1 MGTDHQEQAGLA
13 APARAPMR
21 GWVRAVFILS
31 VTLNLLVAGVVAGG
45 LIARERDPMRPPV
58 VSDVSIGAFT
68 QALDPADR
76 EALRRAAQAEGQN
89 LRAMRQAAREDHRR
103 LVEALRA
110 DPWDEAA
117 VRAVFDAHRDR
128 LVERSAFGGR
138 LLIDRIAA
146 MTPTQRQAFADRLE
160 QGAERLRERV
170 RDRRD

>member
-1 MGTDHQEQAGLA
+1 MGTQHQQQAPLA
-13 APARAPMR
+13 APVRAPMR

-45 LIARERDPMRPPV
+45 LIARDRHPMRPPV
-58 VSDVSIGAFT
+58 VSDVSVGAFT

-76 EALRRAAQAEGQN
+76 EALRRAAQAEGQS
-89 LRAMRQAAREDHRR
+89 LRAMRQSAREDHRR

-138 LLIDRIAA
+138 LLMARITA
-146 MTPTQRQAFADRLE
+146 MTPAQRQAFADRLE
-160 QGAERLRERV
+160 QGAERLRGRLK
-170 RDRRD
+170 DRRD